1 MRHNKSN
8 ITGGKG
14 VLSKGDLENP
24 DGLSSSWWCY
34 NWSISKLFEYGRG
47 TSET

>member
-14 VLSKGDLENP
+14 FLSKGDLENP
-24 DGLSSSWWCY
+24 DDLLSS
-34 NWSISKLFEYGRG
+34 
-47 TSET
+47 